1 MTTAHLD
8 THVVVWLGA
17 ELVGALSRPARQAVE
32 QAETLEISPMVV
44 YELAVLHELGRIG
57 QGPVEILGL
66 LAERVGLGVSDLAFG
81 RIVEHAATLHWTR
94 EPCDRLIT
102 AQAELAGARLVTKDR
117 RIRANSTAA
126 LW

>member
-17 ELVGALSRPARQAVE
+17 ELVGALSRDARRVVE
-32 QAETLEISPMVV
+32 RAERIEISPMVV
-44 YELAVLHELGRIG
+44 HELAVLHELGRLDR
-57 QGPVEILGL
+57 PASAILDRLIEG
-66 LAERVGLGVSDLAFG
+66 VGLRVSDLPFQAV
-81 RIVEHAATLHWTR
+81 VEQAASLDWTR

-117 RIRANSTAA
+117 RIRANSAVA

>member
-17 ELVGALSRPARQAVE
+17 ELVGSLSRLARQVIE
-32 QAETLEISPMVV
+32 RAETLEVSPMVV
-44 YELAVLHELGRIG
+44 YELTVLHELGRVE
-57 QGPVEILGL
+57 QDAAEILGL
-66 LAERVGLGVSDLAFG
+66 LGERVGLGVSDLAFG
-81 RIVEHAATLHWTR
+81 RIVEHAATLRWTR

-102 AQAELAGARLVTKDR
+102 AQAELAGATLVTKDR
-117 RIRANSTAA
+117 RIRANSPAA

>member
-1 MTTAHLD
+1 VTTAHLD

-17 ELVGALSRPARQAVE
+17 QLVGALSQPARRIIE
-32 QAETLEISPMVV
+32 QADTLEISPMVV
-44 YELAVLHELGRIG
+44 YELSVLHELGRVE
-57 QGPVEILGL
+57 QGPTAILDP
-66 LAERVGLGVSDLAFG
+66 LAERVGLGVSDLSFG
-81 RIVEHAATLHWTR
+81 RVVAHAASLHWTR

-117 RIRANSTAA
+117 LIRANSPAA